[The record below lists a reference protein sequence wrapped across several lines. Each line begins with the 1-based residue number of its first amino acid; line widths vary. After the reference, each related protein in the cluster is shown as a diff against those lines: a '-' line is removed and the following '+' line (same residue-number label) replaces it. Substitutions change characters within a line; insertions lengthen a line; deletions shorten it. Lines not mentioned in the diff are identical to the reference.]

1 MVAHLAPVRQ
11 GRRQSI
17 NRKTLDRRKQTGGP
31 QAAHAN
37 KGSVVMSASK
47 TPLSRRRFL
56 ATTALGAASVA
67 AGSVAMP
74 SVLRAA
80 GGPVKLGV
88 LHPVTGALSYSGQ
101 QGRLGATIAIDEI
114 NAAGGIK
121 ALGGAKIDPMLG
133 DAQSTPE
140 GGTAEVEKM
149 NSAGVSCIVGGYA
162 SNICLATTQAAAR
175 YELPYVVDVGVAD
188 SIVTRGLTNTFRFGP
203 GFGVIAKTA
212 LDNLVAINDG
222 AGKPAKTVV
231 IVHEDS
237 LFGSGLAKL
246 LNAQLPPKGFQV
258 LDTIP
263 HPTPT
268 RDFNTIVLKIK
279 EQNPDLVIPA
289 NYYNE
294 YVLLA
299 RTMLQQHVRPK
310 AIYSVLGG
318 AASSYKF
325 VKEFPDAAKYIMDCN
340 HWFNPLSDKAQA
352 LKKQVEAKGQFFT
365 YEVYLNYSCVGLIAD
380 ALERAGSAERPK
392 IISALAGST
401 WSGHIMPYGPTK
413 FVNGQNE
420 GAAPCNTQVQ
430 DNDIKVILP
439 EKFAN
444 AKPIFPMPA

>member
-1 MVAHLAPVRQ
+1 
-11 GRRQSI
+11 
-17 NRKTLDRRKQTGGP
+17 
-31 QAAHAN
+31 
-37 KGSVVMSASK
+37 MSASK

-67 AGSVAMP
+67 AGSVAIP
-74 SVLRAA
+74 SVPRAA

-101 QGRLGATIAIDEI
+101 QGRLGATLAIDEI

-188 SIVTRGLTNTFRFGP
+188 GIVTRGLANTFRFGP

-289 NYYNE
+289 NYYNV

-430 DNDIKVILP
+430 ENDIKVILP
-439 EKFAN
+439 ERFAN

>member
-1 MVAHLAPVRQ
+1 
-11 GRRQSI
+11 
-17 NRKTLDRRKQTGGP
+17 
-31 QAAHAN
+31 
-37 KGSVVMSASK
+37 MSDPK
-47 TPLSRRRFL
+47 FPLSRRRFL
-56 ATTALGAASVA
+56 TSAALGSASAA
-67 AGSVAMP
+67 AGSIAMP

-80 GGPVKLGV
+80 GAPVKLGV

-101 QGRLGATIAIDEI
+101 QGRLGAKMAIDEI

-121 ALGGAKIDPMLG
+121 SLGGAKIDPTLG

-175 YELPYVVDVGVAD
+175 YDLPYVVDVGVAD
-188 SIVTRGLTNTFRFGP
+188 SIVNRGLKNTFRFGP

-212 LDNLVAINDG
+212 LDNLVAINNG
-222 AGKPAKTVV
+222 AGRPAQTVV

-246 LNAQLPPKGFQV
+246 LNAQLPSKGFQV
-258 LDTIP
+258 LDTIA

-279 EQNPDLVIPA
+279 AKNPDLVIPA

-340 HWFNPLSDKAQA
+340 HWFNPLSGNAQK
-352 LKKQVEAKGQFFT
+352 LKKLVEAKGQFFT

-380 ALERAGSAERPK
+380 ALERAGSADRLR
-392 IISALAGST
+392 IIAALESSI
-401 WSGHIMPYGPTK
+401 WSGHIMPYGPTR
-413 FVNGQNE
+413 FVNGQNQ

-439 EKFAN
+439 KQFAD

>member
-1 MVAHLAPVRQ
+1 M
-11 GRRQSI
+11 
-17 NRKTLDRRKQTGGP
+17 
-31 QAAHAN
+31 
-37 KGSVVMSASK
+37 GSQFL
-47 TPLSRRRFL
+47 LSRRRLL
-56 ATTALGAASVA
+56 AGTALGAASAA
-67 AGSVAMP
+67 AGSIAVPA
-74 SVLRAA
+74 VLRAA
-80 GGPVKLGV
+80 GTPVKLGV

-101 QGRLGATIAIDEI
+101 QGRLGASMAIDDI

-121 ALGGAKIDPMLG
+121 ALGGAKIEAVLG

-175 YELPYVVDVGVAD
+175 YDLPYVVDVGVAD
-188 SIVTRGLTNTFRFGP
+188 GIVTRGLKNTFRFGP
-203 GFGVIAKTA
+203 GFGVIANAA
-212 LDNLVAINDG
+212 LANLVAINDG

-246 LNAQLPPKGFQV
+246 LNAQLPGKGFQV

-268 RDFNTIVLKIK
+268 RDFNTVVLKIK
-279 EQNPDLVIPA
+279 AANPDLVIPA

-340 HWFNPLSDKAQA
+340 HWFNPLNAKAQA

-380 ALERAGSAERPK
+380 ALERAASADRPK
-392 IISALAGST
+392 IIAALESSA

-413 FVNGQNE
+413 FVDGQNQ

-439 EKFAN
+439 TQFAD
-444 AKPIFPMPA
+444 AKPVFPMPA